1 MSGLCLVL
9 GCLLAPVSV
18 ASVWVNNFIGDT
30 DAYVETVA
38 PIAEQPAVQA
48 ALADAVTDVV
58 LENLDVPQLT
68 SDALTTLSELED
80 MPPRVASALPALAV
94 PISSGIESFTRDQ
107 VDKALASPRFAT
119 IWAQVN
125 RLAHEQVL
133 RLLEGDQDGVVTAQ
147 GDTITLN
154 LGPIVEEVSKQ
165 MVDAGFS
172 LAANIPTVDRQFTL
186 VQSEAVT
193 QAQTGYR
200 LLDALGTWL
209 PFVSLVLIA
218 AGVLLARDRWRAL
231 LRGALGVTV
240 GMVLLGVALAIART
254 AYVTTTPA
262 DILTPEAAGDVFDL
276 LVRFLRT
283 TLRAVA
289 VLGLVVAV
297 AAFLSGHSPLPS
309 GPGAA
314 SSEGSPGCAGA
325 GSRRP
330 AGTPAGSAAGSRPT
344 CARCASWWWA
354 SGRWCCCCGRPPPRG
369 SCCGPGWRW
378 WWRSRSCSCCPGRPD
393 RRARSRRPR
402 SPGPDPGPAQSRP
415 RRFQLTWTAPT
426 RTRAMTPTRVSPA
439 IIWSMVTARAA
450 WRHGP

>member
-1 MSGLCLVL
+1 MNDEAEVARLRARVAELETQLAEAPARGGPPAPATASAWRVAVSGLCLVL
-9 GCLLAPVSV
+9 GCVLAPVSV
-18 ASVWVNNFIGDT
+18 ASVWVNTIIGDT

-119 IWAQVN
+119 IWAEVN

-154 LGPIVEEVSKQ
+154 LGPIVEEVSNQ

-209 PFVSLVLIA
+209 PFVSLALIA

-240 GMVLLGVALAIART
+240 GMVLLGIALAIART

-297 AAFLSGHSPLPS
+297 AAFLSGHSP
-309 GPGAA
+309 AA
-314 SSEGSPGCAGA
+314 VRA
-325 GSRRP
+325 
-330 AGTPAGSAAGSRPT
+330 
-344 CARCASWWWA
+344 
-354 SGRWCCCCGRPPPRG
+354 RG
-369 SCCGPGWRW
+369 SLERGFAGVR
-378 WWRSRSCSCCPGRPD
+378 RRGEQATGRD
-393 RRARSRRPR
+393 TGRFGSWLSAHLRALRVVVVSLGALVLLLWSSPTAWVVLWTGLVVVVALAILQLLSGGERTTDPESTTPLPR
-402 SPGPDPGPAQSRP
+402 A
-415 RRFQLTWTAPT
+415 
-426 RTRAMTPTRVSPA
+426 
-439 IIWSMVTARAA
+439 
-450 WRHGP
+450 